1 MRVAII
7 HHQLKLKGGME
18 TYLFNLINEFN
29 RQKDDV
35 TIHVY
40 KKVRLKNPPC
50 RIKRYNLFYLPQ
62 KLRKFFFGWQIH
74 KNKNLKNYDLRIS
87 LMRAINQ
94 NILICGGT
102 HLGFLKHTGK
112 TPKLLDNIEIN
123 LEKASYQSA
132 DLIIVHS
139 HSLTN
144 ELLQYY
150 QVPKEK
156 IVCLHPPIDVEKFNQ
171 RYQSEKTKFRQQLGI
186 SLNKT
191 ILLFP
196 STGHERKGIHL
207 LLEAVKRLPSSDYEL
222 IIAGDAIPHTNLTNC
237 KYMGFVEDMALLYS
251 VADVTVLPSY
261 YEPFG
266 LVAMESLQC
275 GTPVILSKFVGAID
289 LVKPGQG
296 IILKELTVDDLVAA
310 LLEIRNNKLTVEFD
324 FAKNLNLTLSDH
336 VRQLKSEFLRMK
348 LGHEAK
354 EKETR

>member
-1 MRVAII
+1 MRIAII

-40 KKVRLKNPPC
+40 KKVRLKEPPC
-50 RIKRYNLFYLPQ
+50 NVKRHNLFYLPQ
-62 KLRKFFFGWQIH
+62 KLRKIFFGWHIH
-74 KNKNLKNYDLRIS
+74 KDDVLKTYDLRIS

-102 HLGFLKHTGK
+102 HLGYLKHTAK
-112 TPKLLDNIEIN
+112 RAKFLDKMEIK
-123 LEKASYQSA
+123 LEKESYHSA
-132 DLIIVHS
+132 DLIVVHS
-139 HSLTN
+139 HSLTQ
-144 ELLQYY
+144 ELLEYY

-156 IVCLHPPIDVEKFNQ
+156 IVCLHPPIDIEKFNQ
-171 RYQSEKTKFRQQLGI
+171 RYQCAKQLHRQRLGI
-186 SLNKT
+186 ASDKT

-207 LLEAVKRLPSSDYEL
+207 LLEAVKRLPEQDFEL
-222 IIAGDAIPHTNLTNC
+222 IIAGDAIPHNNIPNC

-275 GTPVILSKFVGAID
+275 GTPVVLSKFVGAID
-289 LVKPGQG
+289 IIKPEHG
-296 IILKELTVDDLVAA
+296 IILEELTVDHLVQA
-310 LLEIRNNKLTVEFD
+310 LLTIKNKRMSVANH
-324 FAKNLNLTLSDH
+324 FAQGLGLTLSEH
-336 VRQLKSEFLRMK
+336 VKQLKSEFLRK
-348 LGHEAK
+348 VSHETK